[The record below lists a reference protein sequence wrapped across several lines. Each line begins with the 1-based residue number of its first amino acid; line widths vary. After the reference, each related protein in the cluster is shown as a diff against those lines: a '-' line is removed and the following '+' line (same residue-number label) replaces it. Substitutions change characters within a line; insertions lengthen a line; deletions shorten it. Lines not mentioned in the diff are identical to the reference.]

1 MNPNPQPNPQPS
13 PIPNP
18 HPDPNQATKEE
29 EAPGAMRLSWILA
42 VVGSISPL
50 YLPYISALTLP
61 LPLTLN
67 PNSSP

>member
-29 EAPGAMRLSWILA
+29 EAPGALRLSWILA
-42 VVGSISPL
+42 VVGSTSPL
-50 YLPYISALTLP
+50 YLAYISALTLP
-61 LPLTLN
+61 LT
-67 PNSSP
+67 PNS